1 MTQEITL
8 SAEGYDELAIILRDA
23 FLQASEGKGRERHA
37 NDLPFDQQPMQTLS
51 DVFDSDKGMA
61 FQVVKKLREGL
72 DMPEF
77 DRLERELL
85 GSIVYTAGIIL
96 WHKRRSRPRVVVVEE
111 PPLPPE
117 FRSELVA
124 ALNAMVAEPASEI
137 DDSPRQQAIAQNGN
151 DGAVYAEL
159 IANGVKAGHCATCG
173 IDQTQLHYVGCP
185 ELKAPPEFQAEVDA
199 TISEVFGADPD
210 GWVEWRPA
218 VDDRAP
224 RPSGLVD
231 YITRSGNAYT
241 ADSALLD
248 WTHRGSDLDIVQ
260 YRPAK

>member
-1 MTQEITL
+1 MTAAITL

-23 FLQASEGKGRERHA
+23 FKQASEGKGRERHA

-96 WHKRRSRPRVVVVEE
+96 WHKRRRVSV
-111 PPLPPE
+111 
-117 FRSELVA
+117 
-124 ALNAMVAEPASEI
+124 PA
-137 DDSPRQQAIAQNGN
+137 DFGQQNVIEATDGGWIAWW
-151 DGAVYAEL
+151 
-159 IANGVKAGHCATCG
+159 
-173 IDQTQLHYVGCP
+173 P
-185 ELKAPPEFQAEVDA
+185 
-199 TISEVFGADPD
+199 S
-210 GWVEWRPA
+210 

-231 YITRSGNAYT
+231 FITRSGNAYT
-241 ADSALLD
+241 ADSVILD
-248 WTHRGSDLDIVQ
+248 WTHLGAGSDIVQ
-260 YRPAK
+260 YRPTK